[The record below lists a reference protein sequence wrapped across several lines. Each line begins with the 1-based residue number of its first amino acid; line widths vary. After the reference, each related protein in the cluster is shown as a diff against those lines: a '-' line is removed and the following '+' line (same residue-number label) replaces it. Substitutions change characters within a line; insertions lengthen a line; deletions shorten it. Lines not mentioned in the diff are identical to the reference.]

1 MKYILQ
7 VNNYPTDGRFA
18 DEEALKAYL
27 IKWNTWG
34 NDTAPFIVQDDDEV
48 GQVVTVD
55 ELVKALLTEDKVV
68 CESPRM
74 CEMGDDYVDLLLIV
88 I

>member
-7 VNNYPTDGRFA
+7 VNNYSTDGRFA

-27 IKWNTWG
+27 LQWRS
-34 NDTAPFIVQDDDEV
+34 DESQPFVIDDQEDDGEKEV
-48 GQVVTVD
+48 TIE
-55 ELVKALLTEDKVV
+55 ELVQALLTGDKVV
-68 CESPRM
+68 CWTPCM
-74 CEMGDDYVDLLLIV
+74 CEMGDDFVDLLLIT

>member
-1 MKYILQ
+1 MKYALE

-27 IKWNTWG
+27 IQWKW
-34 NDTAPFIVQDDDEV
+34 DKDQEFIIQDEDEE

-55 ELVKALLTEDKVV
+55 ELVKALLTEDHIV
-68 CESPRM
+68 CETPCM
-74 CEMGDDYVDLLLIV
+74 CEMGDDFVDLLLIV